1 MGSVSEYQRVVLIA
15 EDENIVA
22 KDIAES
28 LDRLGYRVA
37 GVVTSGR
44 EAVEQAT
51 RVKPDLVLMDVNLRG
66 DLDGIGAASAL
77 RDVNGPPVVFLTA
90 FSDVETLKRAVE
102 SEPLGYL
109 VKPFRE
115 AELGCVLAVAL
126 DRRRAEMSLKSREES
141 FRNLSLLD
149 EATRLYNRRGFL
161 ELGRQ
166 AMRVSRRS
174 GQALALFFVD
184 LDGLKDIN
192 DEFGHAEGDQA
203 IAEAAEVLRST
214 FREPDLV
221 ARVGGDEFVVLALE
235 ADAQGAAR
243 AQQRLAENLFIHNA
257 DPARRYQLGLS
268 VGCAIHAPDSGETI
282 DELLERA
289 DSQMYLTKR
298 ERRSN
303 SRISFA

>member
-1 MGSVSEYQRVVLIA
+1 MGSAAEQRVVLIA

-44 EAVEQAT
+44 EAVEQAA

-77 RDVNGPPVVFLTA
+77 RDNDGPPVVFLTA

-115 AELGCVLAVAL
+115 AELGCVIAVAL
-126 DRRRAEMSLKSREES
+126 DRRRAEESLKRREQS
-141 FRNLSLLD
+141 FRHLSLKD
-149 EATRLYNRRGFL
+149 EATGLYNRRGFL

-174 GQALALFFVD
+174 GSPLALFFID
-184 LDGLKDIN
+184 LDGLKDVN
-192 DEFGHAEGDQA
+192 DVFGHAEGDQA
-203 IAEAAEVLRST
+203 IADAAEVLRRT

-221 ARVGGDEFVVLALE
+221 ARVGGDEFVVLALD
-235 ADAQGAAR
+235 ADEEGAAR
-243 AQQRLAENLFIHNA
+243 AAQRLNDGLHSLNSK
-257 DPARRYQLGLS
+257 PARKYPLGLS
-268 VGCAIHAPDSGETI
+268 VGRAIHAPESSETI
-282 DELLERA
+282 EELLERA
-289 DSQMYLTKR
+289 DSQMYLAKR
-298 ERRSN
+298 ERRSYT
-303 SRISFA
+303 RIPIA

>member
-1 MGSVSEYQRVVLIA
+1 MGIGSEDQRVILIA

-77 RDVNGPPVVFLTA
+77 RDCDGPPVIFLTA

-115 AELGCVLAVAL
+115 AELGCVIAVAL
-126 DRRRAEMSLKSREES
+126 ERRRAEVSLKRREES
-141 FRNLSLLD
+141 FRHLSLMD
-149 EATRLYNRRGFL
+149 EATGLYNRRGFL
-161 ELGRQ
+161 ELARQ

-174 GQALALFFVD
+174 GSPLALFFVD
-184 LDGLKDIN
+184 LDGLKDVN
-192 DEFGHAEGDQA
+192 DLFGHAEGDQA
-203 IAEAAEVLRST
+203 IEEAAQVLRRT

-221 ARVGGDEFVVLALE
+221 ARVGGDEFVVLALD
-235 ADAQGAAR
+235 ADAEGAAR
-243 AQQRLAENLFIHNA
+243 AEQRLRDNLVRLNS
-257 DPARRYQLGLS
+257 DPARKYSLELS
-268 VGCAIHAPDSGETI
+268 VGCALHDREANETV
-282 DELLERA
+282 ETLLERA
-289 DSQMYLTKR
+289 DTQMYLSKR
-298 ERRSN
+298 ERRSS
-303 SRISFA
+303 SRTSSA

>member
-1 MGSVSEYQRVVLIA
+1 MLIA

-44 EAVEQAT
+44 EAVEQAA

-77 RDVNGPPVVFLTA
+77 RDSDGPPVIFLTA
-90 FSDVETLKRAVE
+90 FSDVETLRRAVE

-115 AELGCVLAVAL
+115 AELGCVIAVAL
-126 DRRRAEMSLKSREES
+126 ERRRAEESLKRREEI
-141 FRNLSLLD
+141 FRDLSLRD
-149 EATRLYNRRGFL
+149 EATGLYNRRGFL

-166 AMRVSRRS
+166 AMRMSRRS
-174 GQALALFFVD
+174 GRPLALFFVD
-184 LDGLKDIN
+184 LDGLKDVN
-192 DEFGHAEGDQA
+192 DLFGHAVGDQA
-203 IAEAAEVLRST
+203 IADAACILRRT

-221 ARVGGDEFVVLALE
+221 ARVGGDEFVVLALD
-235 ADAQGAAR
+235 ADAEGAAR
-243 AQQRLAENLFIHNA
+243 AEQRLQENVGEHNT
-257 DPARRYQLGLS
+257 DPGRKYELALS
-268 VGCAIHAPDSGETI
+268 VGLAIHLPESNETVE
-282 DELLERA
+282 ELLDRA
-289 DSQMYLTKR
+289 DAQMYRIKR
-298 ERRSN
+298 ERRSF
-303 SRISFA
+303 SRISIT